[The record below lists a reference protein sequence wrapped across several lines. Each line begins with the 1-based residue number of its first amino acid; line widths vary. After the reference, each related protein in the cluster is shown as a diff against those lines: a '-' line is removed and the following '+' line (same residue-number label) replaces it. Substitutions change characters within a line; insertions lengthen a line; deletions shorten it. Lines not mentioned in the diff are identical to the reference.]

1 MEGRQFPA
9 SEKSCRKHASAPETV
24 SARTA
29 RTRHRRTC
37 GGGIRRT
44 GTHPEPPDN
53 TGMRSGR
60 PERPPNEKPAQT
72 AAATARTPRTG
83 EAGRGPGRNA
93 GIRAPN
99 AASNTRRDR
108 RPCAAATG
116 QPRRD
121 RKPAN
126 SGSADNSPACPN
138 DPLER
143 KAMKKIGIF
152 RPSHE
157 KGGPYGPKNIRSGQ
171 RVRRS
176 RTAGTAHCGMK
187 V

>member
-44 GTHPEPPDN
+44 DTHPEPPDN
-53 TGMRSGR
+53 AGMRSGR

-83 EAGRGPGRNA
+83 EAGRGPERNA

-99 AASNTRRDR
+99 VAADARNAIGNRA
-108 RPCAAATG
+108 RP
-116 QPRRD
+116 QPGSR
-121 RKPAN
+121 AET
-126 SGSADNSPACPN
+126 GSADNSPACPN